1 MASLIE
7 ALNIS
12 SSPFT
17 NAFISILVFMLIAT
31 VVEIFID
38 KGLRKITSRTS
49 IALDDRILDVVHRP
63 VYYTIALVGVL
74 LAIEY
79 MGPAEKAGF
88 YARGALYSLITFIW
102 TFAVIRI
109 NNALAQDAF
118 ARGADVTGLSKDLLP
133 LVANVLK
140 VSVFVVSV
148 AVILSAWK
156 INITP
161 LLASAGIV
169 GAGIAIAAKDTVAN
183 LFGGISVFLDRP
195 FKVGD
200 YIVLDHKDR
209 GEVVSIGLRST
220 RIKTRDHIQVVIP
233 NSIIANSKIVN
244 ESAPLP
250 YFRVK
255 VPVGVA
261 YGSDIDLV
269 QKTLVEIARGNDN
282 VVASPEP
289 RIRFRQFGDSA
300 LMFELLCWVT
310 ESAVR
315 GLAIHEINC
324 EIYKK
329 FKEHGIAIPFP
340 QRDVHI
346 IRSDGHSDG
355 HSDGQPDQGS
365 GLKSDL

>member
-7 ALNIS
+7 AMNIS

-17 NAFISILVFMLIAT
+17 NAFISILVFLAIAT
-31 VVEIFID
+31 VVDIFID

-49 IALDDRILDVVHRP
+49 MALDDRILDTVHRP
-63 VYYTIALVGVL
+63 VSYTIALVGVL
-74 LAIEY
+74 LAVEY
-79 MGPAEKAGF
+79 LSPGERAGL
-88 YARGALYSLITFIW
+88 YARGSLYTLIILIW
-102 TFAVIRI
+102 TFSVIRI
-109 NNALAQDAF
+109 ANAFAEDAF
-118 ARGADVTGLSKDLLP
+118 ARDADVTGLSKDLLP
-133 LVANVLK
+133 LLENVLK
-140 VSVFVVSV
+140 IVVFVVSV
-148 AVILSAWK
+148 AVILSVWK
-156 INITP
+156 INVTP

-169 GAGIAIAAKDTVAN
+169 GAGLAIAAKDTVAN
-183 LFGGISVFLDRP
+183 LFGGISVFMDRP
-195 FKVGD
+195 FRVGD
-200 YIVLDHKDR
+200 YIVLDQQER

-233 NSIIANSKIVN
+233 NAIIANSKIVN

-255 VPVGVA
+255 IPVGVA

-269 QKTLVEIARGNDN
+269 QKTLLEIAQGNSH
-282 VVASPEP
+282 VVTEPEP

-300 LMFELLCWVT
+300 LMFELLSWVT

-324 EIYKK
+324 EIYGK
-329 FKEHGIAIPFP
+329 FAELKIAIPFP

-346 IRSDGHSDG
+346 IRD
-355 HSDGQPDQGS
+355 S
-365 GLKSDL
+365 GESGKEISS